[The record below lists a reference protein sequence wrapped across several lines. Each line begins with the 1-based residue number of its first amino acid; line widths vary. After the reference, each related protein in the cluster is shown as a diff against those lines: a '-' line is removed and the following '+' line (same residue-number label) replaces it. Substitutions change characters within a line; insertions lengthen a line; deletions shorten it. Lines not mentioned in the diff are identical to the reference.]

1 MKLPQRLSLVAQTAV
16 VLREQIVRGVWPRF
30 LPGEGEFC
38 AKLHV
43 SRVTLRAALAILQRE
58 GLIRSSQ
65 GKRRE
70 VVKRRRRLLAASNHR
85 VVLVMPSP
93 LHTLSPNAVFWVGA
107 LREYL
112 AEAGHHLDVQVNRTA
127 YGYGQG
133 NILKSMMEQER
144 ASGWVIYR
152 STEPMQRWFS
162 ERKLPCVITGSRYP
176 GVEMPS
182 VDIAYRAVC
191 RHAVGRFLV
200 HGHRQ
205 LVLLNPASGAAG
217 DIESEQGF
225 HEAVNNSGR
234 SEVRAEVVRHN
245 GTVNGLTYKLDALLR
260 RPQPPTGFFVSRPEH
275 VLTVASQLLR
285 HGRRLPQDVAL
296 ISRDDAPFLEHFV
309 PSIARYVFDPK
320 VFARRISKAV
330 LDMADGASVK
340 PVDHQILPRFSS
352 GQTLG

>member
-1 MKLPQRLSLVAQTAV
+1 MKLPQRLSLVAQTVV
-16 VLREQIVRGVWPRF
+16 VLREQLVRGVWPKL
-30 LPGEGEFC
+30 LPSEGELC
-38 AKLHV
+38 DKLHV
-43 SRVTLRAALAILQRE
+43 SRVTLRAALTKLQRE

-70 VVKRRRRLLAASNHR
+70 VVKPRRRSAAIANHR
-85 VVLVMPSP
+85 VVLVTPSP

-112 AEAGHHLDVQVNRTA
+112 AGAGHHLDIQVNRA
-127 YGYGQG
+127 VYGHGQELV
-133 NILKSMMEQER
+133 LKKLVEHER

-176 GVEMPS
+176 GVAMPS

-191 RHAVGRFLV
+191 RHAVGQLLAR
-200 HGHRQ
+200 GHKQ
-205 LVLLNPASGAAG
+205 LAMLNPASGAAG
-217 DIESEQGF
+217 DLESEQGC
-225 HEAVNNSGR
+225 HEAVQHSGR
-234 SEVRAEVVRHN
+234 MEVRAEVVRHD
-245 GTVNGLTYKLDALLR
+245 GTVNGLCHKLDALLR
-260 RPQPPTGFFVSRPEH
+260 RPQPPTAFLVSRPEH
-275 VLTVASQLLR
+275 VLTVASELLR
-285 HGRRLPQDVAL
+285 RGRRLPADAAL

-320 VFARRISKAV
+320 VFAQRISKAV
-330 LDMADGASVK
+330 LGMADGDLVK
-340 PVDHQILPRFSS
+340 SADHQIMPHFSA